1 MLIYAFFGEYFDGH
15 FVTSVSRFATK
26 TPFA

>member
-1 MLIYAFFGEYFDGH
+1 MLNYAFLGEYFDGH
-15 FVTSVSRFATK
+15 FVTSESRLATK